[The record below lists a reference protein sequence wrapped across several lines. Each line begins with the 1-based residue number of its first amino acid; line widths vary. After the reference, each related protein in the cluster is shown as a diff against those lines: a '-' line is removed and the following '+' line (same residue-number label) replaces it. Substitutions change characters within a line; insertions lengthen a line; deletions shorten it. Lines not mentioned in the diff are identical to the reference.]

1 MRISGWTVAVL
12 AICAGLAGAATPE
25 PDPDQDRQAVADLD
39 TAYQAAV
46 KRNDAA
52 AMSRILHPQMV
63 LVVGNGGVSTG
74 EDLLKSARDADARYD
89 HQEEAPGTQ
98 TVRVWGDTA
107 VVTAQLWLSGTRH
120 GTAFDRHLWFSD
132 TYVRTPEG
140 WRYAFGQA
148 SLALPYDVP
157 RTAPTPGGAVTD

>member
-1 MRISGWTVAVL
+1 MRRSCWIVAVL
-12 AICAGLAGAATPE
+12 TICAGLASAAAPAT
-25 PDPDQDRQAVADLD
+25 DKDRQAVAGLD

-52 AMSRILHPQMV
+52 AMARILHPQMI
-63 LVVGNGGVSTG
+63 LVVGNGSVATR
-74 EDLLKSARDADARYD
+74 EDLLKSARDADASYE
-89 HQEEAPGTQ
+89 HQEEVPGTQ

-148 SLALPYDVP
+148 SLALPNDAS
-157 RTAPTPGGAVTD
+157 RAAPTPAGR